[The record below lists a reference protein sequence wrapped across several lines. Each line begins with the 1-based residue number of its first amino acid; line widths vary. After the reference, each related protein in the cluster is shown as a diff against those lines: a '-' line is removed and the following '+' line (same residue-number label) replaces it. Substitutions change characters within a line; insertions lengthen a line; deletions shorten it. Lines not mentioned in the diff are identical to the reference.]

1 MKEIND
7 ERIDT
12 LFKAVLELKTV
23 DECRRFFTDL
33 CTISELKSMSQ
44 RMEVALMLKDKNIY
58 TDIAAK
64 MNSYTD
70 FAYIYDSL
78 MHKDIDYE
86 KWADYIENLFIMYD
100 VNPDLVCDL
109 ACGTGNITIPL
120 AKRGYD
126 MTGVDISE
134 DMLNIAREKADGLD
148 ILFLNQSMTDLD
160 LFGTMGAFLCMIDG
174 INYVLPPKSLLTLF
188 TKIKTCFI
196 DPDGLFIFDISTEYK
211 LKNVI
216 GSNTFVHSDK
226 NIFYTWQ
233 NRFIEKRKLSDM
245 FLTFFVKQGKKYSR
259 FEERHLQRAYS
270 VNELTLLLKKA
281 GFKSVDTYDELS
293 FDKPKKDS
301 ERIVFVCR

>member
-1 MKEIND
+1 
-7 ERIDT
+7 
-12 LFKAVLELKTV
+12 
-23 DECRRFFTDL
+23 
-33 CTISELKSMSQ
+33 
-44 RMEVALMLKDKNIY
+44 
-58 TDIAAK
+58 

-174 INYVLPPKSLLTLF
+174 INYSSSAEIVINSFYQNQNLLYR
-188 TKIKTCFI
+188 
-196 DPDGLFIFDISTEYK
+196 PDGLFIFAYK
-211 LKNVI
+211 
-216 GSNTFVHSDK
+216 H
-226 NIFYTWQ
+226 
-233 NRFIEKRKLSDM
+233 
-245 FLTFFVKQGKKYSR
+245 
-259 FEERHLQRAYS
+259 
-270 VNELTLLLKKA
+270 
-281 GFKSVDTYDELS
+281 
-293 FDKPKKDS
+293 
-301 ERIVFVCR
+301 RI

>member
-1 MKEIND
+1 
-7 ERIDT
+7 
-12 LFKAVLELKTV
+12 
-23 DECRRFFTDL
+23 
-33 CTISELKSMSQ
+33 
-44 RMEVALMLKDKNIY
+44 
-58 TDIAAK
+58 

-174 INYVLPPKSLLTLF
+174 INYILPPKSLLTLF

-226 NIFYTWQ
+226 NIFILGKIALSKNVNYPICSLLCKTSAK
-233 NRFIEKRKLSDM
+233 NTAVLKNVICKEHIRK
-245 FLTFFVKQGKKYSR
+245 
-259 FEERHLQRAYS
+259 
-270 VNELTLLLKKA
+270 
-281 GFKSVDTYDELS
+281 
-293 FDKPKKDS
+293 
-301 ERIVFVCR
+301 